1 MKKIIFVSLLFFCF
15 AFKGFVQQKPKA
27 VYKVG
32 PARVVVWL
40 SKNKDGEIGRDFKV
54 EKEYVQAGQVK
65 TTDHFNERE
74 LMQLKSAIDKALS
87 AERVR
92 VAETDE

>member
-15 AFKGFVQQKPKA
+15 SFTGFVQQKPKA

-32 PARVVVWL
+32 PAKVVVWL
-40 SKNKDGEIGRDFKV
+40 NKNKDGEIARDFKV
-54 EKEYVQAGQVK
+54 EKEYVQAGQAK

-74 LMQLKSAIDKALS
+74 LLQLKAAIDKALA
-87 AERVR
+87 AERIR
-92 VAETDE
+92 VVEADE